1 MCALWLSDA
10 LRGSATRLFVDR
22 KAHRRCIQD
31 GFVDGVSNGRVYGG
45 LAKKPDGTY
54 VGIEMKSDTA
64 SRTAEQ
70 RAFDG
75 AVSPNNPAT
84 ATLNGR
90 IITITEVIEQKVP

>member
-1 MCALWLSDA
+1 MSRA
-10 LRGSATRLFVDR
+10 LRGPATRLFVDR
-22 KAHRRCIQD
+22 KAHRRCTKD
-31 GFVDGVSNGRVYGG
+31 GFVDGVSNGRVYDG

-54 VGIEMKSDTA
+54 VGIEIQSGTA
-64 SRTAEQ
+64 SRNAEQ